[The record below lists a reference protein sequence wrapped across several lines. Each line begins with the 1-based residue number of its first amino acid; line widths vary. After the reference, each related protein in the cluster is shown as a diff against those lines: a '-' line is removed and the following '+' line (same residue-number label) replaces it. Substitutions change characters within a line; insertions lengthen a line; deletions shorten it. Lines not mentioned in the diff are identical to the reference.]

1 MAAEGVLT
9 LAFETSGGV
18 GSAALRLEDGTFLER
33 VFPEGTTH
41 GKGLLPA
48 CDELLREAGR
58 AVAEVSLI
66 AVSLGPGSFTGL
78 RVGVSAAKGMA
89 FALGAD
95 LVGVSTLDV
104 LARNAPDD
112 APGTIVPVLDAR
124 RGHVHAALYSRE
136 GNAIIRRSEDLVF
149 PPDRLTERLEPP
161 CTILGDGVRRY
172 PGLAADGCRVL
183 PEEAWRARATV
194 VARLAARDHAAG
206 RRDPVHEIEPLYN
219 RISTPEERRAE
230 RERGGPEG

>member
-1 MAAEGVLT
+1 MGHVLT
-9 LAFETSGGV
+9 LAMETSGGV
-18 GSAALRLEDGTFLER
+18 GSAALMLEDGTVIER

-48 CDELLREAGR
+48 CDALFRESGR
-58 AVAEVSLI
+58 TIAEVGLV

-89 FALGAD
+89 FALGAA
-95 LVGVSTLDV
+95 LVGVSTLEV
-104 LARNAPDD
+104 LAHNAPDD
-112 APGTIVPVLDAR
+112 VEGAIVPVLDAR

-136 GNAIIRRSEDLVF
+136 GDAIIRRSEDLVI
-149 PPDRLTERLEPP
+149 PPDRLTTILEPP
-161 CTILGDGVRRY
+161 TTLLGDGVRRY
-172 PGLAADGCRVL
+172 PELITDGCRVL
-183 PEEAWRARATV
+183 PEEEWRARASV

-206 RRDPVHEIEPLYN
+206 RRDPVHELEPLYN
-219 RISTPEERRAE
+219 RISTPEARRAE